1 MPHQRSLK
9 IHLKPV
15 QLIVCV
21 ALGLWL
27 GAVAIALSLW
37 LAWSLW
43 PEQARPLAQA
53 VVPALNA
60 PAPAP
65 APDAQAQM
73 FERYNAI
80 LQQQEQQH
88 QQQARD
94 TTQGRPRNL
103 NNPTCQFWL
112 QQDRNAPSDKSQAS
126 VMEHCYRP

>member
-15 QLIVCV
+15 QLIACV

-37 LAWSLW
+37 LAWWLW

-53 VVPALNA
+53 VVPALSA
-60 PAPAP
+60 PPPAS
-65 APDAQAQM
+65 DAQAQM

-80 LQQQEQQH
+80 LQQQEQQQ
-88 QQQARD
+88 QQQAGEA
-94 TTQGRPRNL
+94 TQGRPRNL
-103 NNPTCQFWL
+103 SNPACQFWL
-112 QQDRNAPSDKSQAS
+112 QQDRNAPSDKSQAN

>member
-15 QLIVCV
+15 QLIACV

-37 LAWSLW
+37 LAWWLW

-53 VVPALNA
+53 VVPALSA
-60 PAPAP
+60 PPP
-65 APDAQAQM
+65 PPDAQAQM

-80 LQQQEQQH
+80 LQQQEQQQ
-88 QQQARD
+88 QQQAGEA
-94 TTQGRPRNL
+94 TQGRPRNL
-103 NNPTCQFWL
+103 SNPACQFWL
-112 QQDRNAPSDKSQAS
+112 QQDRNAPSDKSQAN

>member
-43 PEQARPLAQA
+43 PEQARPVAQA
-53 VVPALNA
+53 VAPALSA
-60 PAPAP
+60 PAPV
-65 APDAQAQM
+65 PDAQAQM

-80 LQQQEQQH
+80 LQQQEQQ
-88 QQQARD
+88 QQQAGD
-94 TTQGRPRNL
+94 MAQGRPRNL
-103 NNPTCQFWL
+103 NNPACQFWL
-112 QQDRNAPSDKSQAS
+112 QQDRNAPSDKSQAN